1 MQATTGRLYVESL
14 LSGDS
19 RKEFD
24 MTSTTHRRESNAAA
38 LYVALELSATEW
50 GLTMG
55 TTPGGR
61 TVSRRVGVGDGPA
74 LRAAFQAAMVI
85 LAVPTGAAIR
95 SCYEAG
101 GEGLWPHRLLI
112 SLGVDNVVV
121 DSSSIEVSR
130 RAKHAKTDRLDGA
143 RLLRLL
149 MRHWQGEREM
159 WHVVHVPPP
168 ALEDRRHANRTRT
181 MLQVERTR
189 YRNRLQALLRLHGV
203 RARLAQTRP
212 AHLAEVRDWAGEPL
226 APGVQARI
234 RTLWTLLTAVEAERA
249 QARRAEAQA
258 IVAAPADACARRL
271 TQLRGVAARSANVL
285 ADELFSRDLRTRRE
299 VGGITGLVSAP
310 HQSGTR
316 RVDQGLTR
324 GGLPRVRHIAGQ
336 LAWAWLRYQPTSA
349 LSRWYRARFAG
360 RGVVAQRIGIVAL
373 ARRLMVALWRYV
385 TVDAVPEGA
394 RMKA

>member
-1 MQATTGRLYVESL
+1 
-14 LSGDS
+14 
-19 RKEFD
+19 
-24 MTSTTHRRESNAAA
+24 MTSTTHRSECSAAA
-38 LYVALELSATEW
+38 LYVALELSAAEW
-50 GLTMG
+50 GMTMG

-61 TVSRRVGVGDGPA
+61 TVHRRVGVGDGAA
-74 LRAAFQAAMVI
+74 LMAAIRAAATT
-85 LAVPTGAAIR
+85 LAVPAGAPVR

-101 GEGLWPHRLLI
+101 GEGFWPHRLLT

-149 MRHWQGEREM
+149 VRHWQGEREM
-159 WHVVHVPPP
+159 WHVVHVPAP
-168 ALEDRRHANRTRT
+168 ALEDRRHANRMRT
-181 MLQVERTR
+181 MLQIERTR
-189 YRNRLQALLRLHGV
+189 YRNRLQALLRLHGA
-203 RARLAQTRP
+203 RTRLDATFPARLA
-212 AHLAEVRDWAGEPL
+212 EIRDWAGAPL
-226 APGVQARI
+226 APGLQARL
-234 RTLWTLLTAVEAERA
+234 RTLWTLLTAIETARAE
-249 QARRAEAQA
+249 ARRAEA
-258 IVAAPADACARRL
+258 VAVATAPADACVRRL
-271 TQLRGVAARSANVL
+271 TQLRAVGARSATVL

-349 LSRWYRARFAG
+349 LSRWYHARFAG

-385 TVDAVPEGA
+385 TFDAVPEGA
-394 RMKA
+394 RLKA

>member
-1 MQATTGRLYVESL
+1 MTGRLYVEAL

-24 MTSTTHRRESNAAA
+24 MTSTTHQAESSAAA
-38 LYVALELSATEW
+38 LYVAFELSASEW
-50 GLTMG
+50 EVTLG

-61 TVSRRVGVGDGPA
+61 TVHRRIGVGD
-74 LRAAFQAAMVI
+74 RAALTAAVQAAATTFG
-85 LAVPTGAAIR
+85 LPAGTAIR

-101 GEGLWPHRLLI
+101 GDGFWPHWLLTRLGI
-112 SLGVDNVVV
+112 ENVVV

-149 MRHWQGEREM
+149 LRHWHGERGM
-159 WHVVHVPPP
+159 WQVVHVPPRE
-168 ALEDRRHANRTRT
+168 LEDRRHANRTRT
-181 MLQVERTR
+181 MLQIERTR
-189 YRNRLQALLRLHGV
+189 YRNRIQALLRLHGA
-203 RARLAQTRP
+203 RARLDQTLP
-212 AHLAEVRDWAGEPL
+212 ARLAEVRDWAGEAL
-226 APGVQARI
+226 APGVQTRI
-234 RTLWTLLTAVEAERA
+234 RTLWTLLTTVEAERTR
-249 QARRAEAQA
+249 ARRAEAQA
-258 IVAAPADACARRL
+258 ITTAPADACVRRL
-271 TQLRGVAARSANVL
+271 TQLRGIGARSATVL
-285 ADELFSRDLRTRRE
+285 ADELFSRNLRTRRE

-324 GGLPRVRHIAGQ
+324 GGLARVRHIAGQ

-373 ARRLMVALWRYV
+373 ARRLMVALWRYL
-385 TVDAVPEGA
+385 TVDGLPEGA
-394 RMKA
+394 RLKA

>member
-1 MQATTGRLYVESL
+1 
-14 LSGDS
+14 
-19 RKEFD
+19 
-24 MTSTTHRRESNAAA
+24 MTSTTHRGESTATA

-50 GLTMG
+50 GMTMG
-55 TTPGGR
+55 ATPGGR
-61 TVSRRVGVGDGPA
+61 TVQRRVGVGD
-74 LRAAFQAAMVI
+74 RAALTAAVGTAATT
-85 LAVPTGAAIR
+85 LGLPAGTAIR

-101 GEGLWPHRLLI
+101 GEGFWPHRLLT

-130 RAKHAKTDRLDGA
+130 RAKQAKTDRLDGA

-149 MRHWQGEREM
+149 MRHWQGERAM

-181 MLQVERTR
+181 MLQIERTR
-189 YRNRLQALLRLHGV
+189 YRNRIRALLRLHGAP
-203 RARLAQTRP
+203 ARFEATRP
-212 AHLAEVRDWAGEPL
+212 SRLAEVRDWAGAPL
-226 APGVQARI
+226 APGVQARL
-234 RTLWTLLTAVEAERA
+234 RTLWALLTAVETARA
-249 QARRAEAQA
+249 DARRAEAA
-258 IVAAPADACARRL
+258 AVATAPADACARRL
-271 TQLRGVAARSANVL
+271 TQLRGIGARSATVL

-310 HQSGTR
+310 HQSGGR
-316 RVDQGLTR
+316 RIDQGLTR

-349 LSRWYRARFAG
+349 LSRWYGARFAG

-385 TVDAVPEGA
+385 TFDAVPEGA
-394 RMKA
+394 RLKA

>member
-1 MQATTGRLYVESL
+1 
-14 LSGDS
+14 
-19 RKEFD
+19 
-24 MTSTTHRRESNAAA
+24 MTSTTHRSESSAAA
-38 LYVALELSATEW
+38 LYIALELSAAEW
-50 GLTMG
+50 GMTMG

-61 TVSRRVGVGDGPA
+61 TVQRRVPVGDGPA
-74 LRAAFQAAMVI
+74 LMAAIRAAAAALV
-85 LAVPTGAAIR
+85 VPAGAALR

-101 GEGLWPHRLLI
+101 GEGFWPHRLLT

-149 MRHWQGEREM
+149 LRHWQGERGM
-159 WHVVHVPPP
+159 WHVVHVPGP

-181 MLQVERTR
+181 MLQIERTR
-189 YRNRLQALLRLHGV
+189 YRNRLQALLRLHGA
-203 RARLAQTRP
+203 RTRLDATFPARLA
-212 AHLAEVRDWAGEPL
+212 EIRDWAGAPL
-226 APGVQARI
+226 APGLQARL
-234 RTLWTLLTAVEAERA
+234 RTLWTLLTAIETARTE
-249 QARRAEAQA
+249 ARRAEAA
-258 IVAAPADACARRL
+258 AVATAPAGACVRRL
-271 TQLRGVAARSANVL
+271 TQLRAIGARSATVL

-349 LSRWYRARFAG
+349 LSRWYRVRFAG

-385 TVDAVPEGA
+385 TFDALPDGA
-394 RMKA
+394 RLKA

>member
-1 MQATTGRLYVESL
+1 
-14 LSGDS
+14 
-19 RKEFD
+19 
-24 MTSTTHRRESNAAA
+24 MTSTTHRSESSAAA
-38 LYVALELSATEW
+38 VYVALELRTKEW

-61 TVSRRVGVGDGPA
+61 TVHRRVGVGDWPA
-74 LRAAFQAAMVI
+74 LMAAFQAARGI
-85 LAVPTGAAIR
+85 LAVPAGAPIR

-101 GEGLWPHRLLI
+101 GEAFWPHRWLA

-121 DSSSIEVSR
+121 DSSSIEVPR

-149 MRHWQGEREM
+149 LRHWQGEREM
-159 WHVVHVPPP
+159 WHVVHVPAP

-189 YRNRLQALLRLHGV
+189 YRNRIQALLRLHGV
-203 RARLAQTRP
+203 RTPLEATFPARLAD
-212 AHLAEVRDWAGEPL
+212 LRDWAGAPL
-226 APGVQARI
+226 ASGVRARL
-234 RTLWTLLTAVEAERA
+234 RTLWTLLTAVETARAE
-249 QARRAEAQA
+249 ARRAEA
-258 IVAAPADACARRL
+258 VAVASAPAGACVRRL
-271 TQLRGVAARSANVL
+271 TQLRGVAARSATVL

-324 GGLPRVRHIAGQ
+324 GGLPRVRHMAGQ

-349 LSRWYRARFAG
+349 LSRWYRVRFAG

-385 TVDAVPEGA
+385 TFDVVPEGA
-394 RMKA
+394 RLKA

>member
-1 MQATTGRLYVESL
+1 
-14 LSGDS
+14 
-19 RKEFD
+19 
-24 MTSTTHRRESNAAA
+24 MTSTTHRGESTATA

-50 GLTMG
+50 GMTMG

-61 TVSRRVGVGDGPA
+61 SVHRRVGVGDGAA
-74 LRAAFQAAMVI
+74 LMAAVRAAAAL
-85 LAVPTGAAIR
+85 LAVPAGVAIR

-101 GEGLWPHRLLI
+101 GEGFWPHRLLT

-181 MLQVERTR
+181 MLQIERTR
-189 YRNRLQALLRLHGV
+189 YRNRIRALLRLHGAP
-203 RARLAQTRP
+203 ARFAATRP
-212 AHLAEVRDWAGEPL
+212 SRLAEVRDWAGAPL
-226 APGVQARI
+226 APGVQARL
-234 RTLWTLLTAVEAERA
+234 RTLWALLTAVETARA
-249 QARRAEAQA
+249 DARRAEAA
-258 IVAAPADACARRL
+258 AVATAPADACARRL
-271 TQLRGVAARSANVL
+271 TQLRGIGARSATVL
-285 ADELFSRDLRTRRE
+285 ADELFSRALRTRRE

-310 HQSGTR
+310 HQSGGR
-316 RVDQGLTR
+316 RIDQGLTR

-349 LSRWYRARFAG
+349 LSRWYSARFAG

-385 TVDAVPEGA
+385 TFDAVPEGA
-394 RMKA
+394 RLKA